1 MSALLFVLRAASA
14 AIVAGVFCLL
24 VRWAC
29 PDIEVAVAP
38 VIVRQVA
45 DHVERL
51 DGGATVCWTSRF
63 DKVRAATI
71 IDAGWTIR
79 GGGQVYPF
87 QRVRRVADS
96 DEDGDR
102 LVLRPVRRGQ
112 WSRKCIDV
120 PPELRV
126 CPFRITGFVEHRT
139 ALTGAL
145 WTVRQPVAEVTVP

>member
-1 MSALLFVLRAASA
+1 MRALLLILRASA
-14 AIVAGVFCLL
+14 VLIVLGVFGLL
-24 VRWAC
+24 SLWAG

-38 VIVRQVA
+38 VIVRQVVDA
-45 DHVERL
+45 VERL
-51 DGGATVCWTSRF
+51 NGGSIACWTSRF
-63 DKVRAATI
+63 DKVRMADVV
-71 IDAGWTIR
+71 DAGWTIR

-120 PPELRV
+120 PPELAAR
-126 CPFRITGFVEHRT
+126 PFRITGFVEHRT

-145 WTVRQPVAEVTVP
+145 WTVREPMAEVTVP